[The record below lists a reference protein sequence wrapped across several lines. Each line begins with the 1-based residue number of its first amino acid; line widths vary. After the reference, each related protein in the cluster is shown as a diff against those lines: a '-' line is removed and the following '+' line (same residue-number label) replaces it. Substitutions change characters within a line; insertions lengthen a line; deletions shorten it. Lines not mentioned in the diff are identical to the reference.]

1 MYRGPQVHPRP
12 NPPPSRGRAGWGGS
26 ATGGVTMARG
36 TMQPLDRR
44 TFLRGL
50 GVAAGAC
57 LIEFPVVRLAAAQGT
72 IKLGTLIPL
81 TGTIAEFGPNF
92 RKAADLAAGHL
103 NAAGLSLQLIHADD
117 ETAAIP
123 AVAAA
128 RKLVDVDRVPAV
140 VGAAASGVTIPVAES
155 VTIPNKVLQIT
166 NASTSPLITVLPADQ
181 GQDFLFRTCP
191 SDALQGV
198 VLGKLAAELE
208 HKTAAA
214 IYVNN
219 PYGQGLAEQFKR
231 SFEKRGGKVAA
242 LVPHDEAPAPTYVA
256 ELRRATQGKPDV
268 LAAISYPGHAS
279 IYLREAIEGNYIK
292 TFLFCDGTKSLEVMK
307 AIGEKNAE
315 GMMGTAPGSVLT
327 DGYNVFVAEYGKAY
341 GEVPPLPYMTNMY
354 DAVAVIGLAV
364 KAAQVGGAREMTGV
378 AIRDHLRHV
387 ANPPGEV
394 VGPGVA
400 DLKKA
405 LQLLEAKQDINYEG
419 AAGAC
424 DFDENGDVL
433 TAIELWK
440 FAAGKIVTVRLEYD
454 IPKI

>member
-1 MYRGPQVHPRP
+1 
-12 NPPPSRGRAGWGGS
+12 
-26 ATGGVTMARG
+26 MARRDLMEG
-36 TMQPLDRR
+36 TKRSLDRR
-44 TFLRGL
+44 TFLKGL
-50 GVAAGAC
+50 SVAAGVF
-57 LIEFPVVRLAAAQGT
+57 LVEFPMVRLAAAQDAMK
-72 IKLGTLIPL
+72 IGTLMPL
-81 TGTIAEFGPNF
+81 TGPLAEFGPNF
-92 RKAADLAAGHL
+92 RKAADLAASHL
-103 NAAGLSLQLIHADD
+103 QAAGLGLQLIHADD
-117 ETAAIP
+117 ETSAIP

-128 RKLVDVDRVPAV
+128 RKLVDVDRVPAI

-155 VTIPNKVLQIT
+155 VTIPNKVVQIS

-198 VLGKLAAELE
+198 VLGKLATELQY
-208 HKTAAA
+208 KTAAA

-219 PYGQGLAEQFKR
+219 PYGQGLAEQFKK

-242 LVPHDEAPAPTYVA
+242 MVPHDEAPAPTYVA

-292 TFLFCDGTKSLEVMK
+292 TFLFCDGTKSLEVVK

-327 DGYNVFVAEYGKAY
+327 NGYNVFVAEYGKAY

-354 DAVAVIGLAV
+354 DAVALVGLAM
-364 KAAQVGGAREMTGV
+364 KAAQVDGVKEITGV
-378 AIRDHLRHV
+378 AIRDRLRKV

-394 VGPGVA
+394 VGPGAA
-400 DLKKA
+400 DLQKGM
-405 LQLLEAKQDINYEG
+405 QSLEQKQEINYEG
-419 AAGAC
+419 AAGSC
-424 DFDENGDVL
+424 DFDENGDVM

>member
-1 MYRGPQVHPRP
+1 
-12 NPPPSRGRAGWGGS
+12 
-26 ATGGVTMARG
+26 MARRDVIEG
-36 TMQPLDRR
+36 ARRSLDRR

-50 GVAAGAC
+50 SVAAGAR
-57 LIEFPVVRLAAAQGT
+57 LIELPALRLAAAQGT
-72 IKLGTLIPL
+72 MKLGTLIPL
-81 TGTIAEFGPNF
+81 TGPLAEFGPNF

-103 NAAGLSLQLIHADD
+103 KEAGLSLQLIHADD
-117 ETAAIP
+117 ETSAIP

-140 VGAAASGVTIPVAES
+140 IGAAASGVTIPVAES
-155 VTIPNKVLQIT
+155 VTIPNKVVQIT

-198 VLGKLAAELE
+198 VLAKLAVELQY
-208 HKTAAA
+208 KSAAA

-219 PYGQGLAEQFKR
+219 PYGQGLAEQFKK
-231 SFEKRGGKVAA
+231 SFETRGGKVAA

-292 TFLFCDGTKSLEVMK
+292 TFLFCDGTKSLEVVK

-327 DGYNVFVAEYGKAY
+327 NGYNVFVAEYGKAY
-341 GEVPPLPYMTNMY
+341 GGVPPLPYMTNMY
-354 DAVAVIGLAV
+354 DAVALVGLAM
-364 KAAQVGGAREMTGV
+364 KAAHVGGVKEMTGV
-378 AIRDHLRHV
+378 AIRDHLRQV

-394 VGPGVA
+394 VGPGAA

-405 LQLLEAKQDINYEG
+405 IQLLEAKQEINYEG
-419 AAGAC
+419 AAGSC
-424 DFDENGDVL
+424 DFDENGDVM
-433 TAIELWK
+433 TAIEIWK

-454 IPKI
+454 IPKL